1 MVSTLRDV
9 RPWRAVPGSGTV
21 ELMESTTERLLPFW
35 AGTARETFLTSW
47 GLVPLVAI
55 LNQLDLI
62 DSRSGFWLLVSIVLA
77 AVWTISG
84 LTWAAGEYRRRRGTS
99 PSPGDRDVPR

>member
-1 MVSTLRDV
+1 
-9 RPWRAVPGSGTV
+9 
-21 ELMESTTERLLPFW
+21 MESTAGQPLPDW

-77 AVWTISG
+77 FVWTVSG
-84 LTWAAGEYRRRRGTS
+84 LTWAAGVYRRRR
-99 PSPGDRDVPR
+99 RDES

>member
-1 MVSTLRDV
+1 
-9 RPWRAVPGSGTV
+9 
-21 ELMESTTERLLPFW
+21 MESTAEQPLPAW

-77 AVWTISG
+77 FVWTVSG
-84 LTWAAGEYRRRRGTS
+84 LTWAAGVYRRRR
-99 PSPGDRDVPR
+99 RDES

>member
-1 MVSTLRDV
+1 MDSTAE
-9 RPWRAVPGSGTV
+9 RP
-21 ELMESTTERLLPFW
+21 LPSW
-35 AGTARETFLTSW
+35 AGTARETFLMSW

-77 AVWTISG
+77 AVWTASG
-84 LTWAAGEYRRRRGTS
+84 LTWGFGEYRRRRTNES
-99 PSPGDRDVPR
+99 